1 MLGNIN
7 FSFSVNNFNFS
18 LSYPK
23 PSFKLFF
30 TPEIITF
37 NSKIPPFRTSFL
49 LAACLFAFITWTV
62 ALMIAATSSKIFSY
76 SIEEN
81 SSIANF
87 LSRSELCFEKFQI
100 PLVALTFVARKK
112 MKCFCCVCW
121 TYYLNLFL
129 WNVMQVDYFCL

>member
-30 TPEIITF
+30 TPEMITF
-37 NSKIPPFRTSFL
+37 NSKLRPFRTSFP
-49 LAACLFAFITWTV
+49 LATCLFAYITWTV
-62 ALMIAATSSKIFSY
+62 ALMIATTSSKIFSY

-81 SSIANF
+81 SSIVNF
-87 LSRSELCFEKFQI
+87 LSRSELIFKDSKA
-100 PLVALTFVARKK
+100 LVALTFVARKK

-129 WNVMQVDYFCL
+129 WNVMQVDYYYL